1 MAAKISPSQGSSFI
15 FAPVALNSTASAPP
29 SSLTLTLPKIGLVKS
44 PVSGA
49 SSGNGRGFA
58 GLANRFSLVSSLAL
72 APLSLTATLS
82 ITGDAMGRPLAD
94 ALERLRDE
102 VDVSSVLS
110 FGSTAAIFSQTVKEQ
125 ISNLLERLAV
135 RNRAALAEIATEL
148 RIFGTTIDESWL
160 AHLFTQAPFGIA
172 LMRGPE
178 HRIEVTN
185 EYYRRSLGGRELV
198 GKTLREAFPEWTQ
211 ESYALF
217 DRVYQTGEQ
226 LDAHEY
232 GARWD
237 RSGRGP
243 EDGYA
248 DGVIQALRDEAGEV
262 NGLLVMYTDVT
273 DAVRARR
280 RAAELAAEHRG
291 ILDLVPS
298 ALVVT
303 DMAGTI
309 VRANAAARSLFGD
322 LVREGT
328 RYVETIANWR
338 LRDRATG
345 RTLAPAERPLARALA
360 GSDVASA
367 DLTVEPREG
376 QPFDVR
382 ISAMCLRDDA
392 GAQRG
397 AAVIL
402 SPVEDAAA

>member
-1 MAAKISPSQGSSFI
+1 VDESVRTSGWHGVARRSPLGGYLVSNAAGGGELRRRSVGRRLTDRQAALLSF
-15 FAPVALNSTASAPP
+15 VA
-29 SSLTLTLPKIGLVKS
+29 
-44 PVSGA
+44 
-49 SSGNGRGFA
+49 A
-58 GLANRFSLVSSLAL
+58 GLENKEIAK
-72 APLSLTATLS
+72 
-82 ITGDAMGRPLAD
+82 
-94 ALERLRDE
+94 RLGIAE
-102 VDVSSVLS
+102 
-110 FGSTAAIFSQTVKEQ
+110 QTVKEQ

-298 ALVVT
+298 AVLVT